1 MNKNNNPV
9 SVYAAVS
16 QIAFLVAVPLLFFI
30 WGGSWLI
37 KACSLPQWLMIVFV
51 LLGIVTMVAGVSTY
65 LRKLLKMYAPEQKDE
80 NSALKHDRRDS
91 DY

>member
-1 MNKNNNPV
+1 MSKNDNPI

-16 QIAFLVAVPLLFFI
+16 QIAFLVVVPLVFFI

-37 KACSLPQWLMIVFV
+37 KTCSLPQWLMIVFV
-51 LLGIVTMVAGVSTY
+51 LLGVLTMVATVGVY
-65 LRKLLKMYAPEQKDE
+65 IKKLLRIYAPEQKDE